1 MIRMGCIAA
10 VGLFIAT
17 GCATKSTDI
26 APAYVSPTLYSN
38 STCPQLAEEARRV
51 SARAALAAGVQDQ
64 KRSSDQVITTVSV
77 IVFWPAL
84 FALNGDGPQAAEV
97 ARLKG
102 EMQAV
107 EEASNQKN
115 CGFQFQRGPAA
126 ATASRQSQPADAPAF
141 TGSNTRAPD

>member
-1 MIRMGCIAA
+1 MIRMACIAA
-10 VGLFIAT
+10 VGLVIAT

-38 STCPQLAEEARRV
+38 WTCPQLAEEARRV
-51 SARAALAAGVQDQ
+51 SARAALAAGAQDSN
-64 KRSSDQVITTVSV
+64 RSSDQVLTTVSV

-84 FALNGDGPQAAEV
+84 FALNGDGPQAQEV

-107 EEASNQKN
+107 EEASIRNN
-115 CGFQFQRGPAA
+115 CGFQFQRGPAN
-126 ATASRQSQPADAPAF
+126 ATASRQARPADAAAF

>member
-1 MIRMGCIAA
+1 MIGKGFLAA
-10 VGLFIAT
+10 IGLILTA
-17 GCATKSTDI
+17 GCATKSTGI
-26 APAYVSPTLYSN
+26 APAYVSPALYSN
-38 STCPQLAEEARRV
+38 WTCPQLAEEARRV

-64 KRSSDQVITTVSV
+64 KRSNDQVLTTVSV

-107 EEASNQKN
+107 EEASIQKN
-115 CGFQFQRGPAA
+115 CGFQFQHGPAN
-126 ATASRQSQPADAPAF
+126 ATASREARPADAAAF
-141 TGSNTRAPD
+141 TGSNSKAPD

>member
-1 MIRMGCIAA
+1 MRTACIAGVVLLLTA
-10 VGLFIAT
+10 

-38 STCPQLAEEARRV
+38 WTCPQLAEEARRV
-51 SARAALAAGVQDQ
+51 SARAAIAAGEQD
-64 KRSSDQVITTVSV
+64 KNRTSDQVVTTVSV

-107 EEASNQKN
+107 EEASIQKN
-115 CGFQFQRGPAA
+115 CGFQFQRAPAS
-126 ATASRQSQPADAPAF
+126 ATASREPRPADAAAF